1 MSRKDELLEID
12 HDEPEMLHSIL
23 SKLPKPLDL
32 EGLIQKARTLFKQ
45 YPPEHLPNRV
55 WWSVSSSS
63 VLKTTRNLHTLATQS
78 LQDGERLFQKQ
89 AAEIRRQDA
98 YKHAKQRTQA
108 LAYRYRRPVR
118 WTGAAILV
126 ALLALQFGGQSGGSA
141 NLSGWL
147 FNAYSWRQS
156 AQQLVQKLNVW

>member
-1 MSRKDELLEID
+1 MSRKNELLEID

-32 EGLIQKARTLFKQ
+32 EGLIRSTRDLFKR

-55 WWSVSSSS
+55 WRRVSSHS
-63 VLKTTRNLHTLATQS
+63 VLKTTRDSHALATQT

-98 YKHAKQRTQA
+98 LKYAKQRVQA
-108 LAYRYRRPVR
+108 LAYRYRRPVQ

-126 ALLALQFGGQSGGSA
+126 AALALHFGRASSGSA
-141 NLSGWL
+141 SSPGWL
-147 FNAYSWRQS
+147 LHAYGLRQT
-156 AQQLVQKLNVW
+156 AQQLIARYW